1 MKTNDSRQSSA
12 LGDGRGI
19 DHIAIATKDLEGATG
34 QYYQTLG
41 FAAPQRTTLPN
52 GVENG
57 IIWFADGTYLELFTF
72 YDREKAGFLAA
83 VVGEKEGGIFY
94 ALDISSAEETIAYL
108 REKGFE
114 VTEPIGGTTAVEGMT
129 EAPPE
134 LWRYVMFMKP
144 ITAANEFF
152 LIEYHREALMALS
165 QKYPEFSPPTSAVH
179 ANTAKSLKSV
189 WVAVNDLDAAI
200 QAYSSLGLA
209 LGEKVIVPQINA
221 AGVAVEAAES
231 VILLLEPVDA
241 VGVTAAFLAQRG
253 PGLIGMSVE
262 VGNLQT
268 AEKLIEANTGQH
280 FESYGG
286 VFGESVLVAAE
297 LTNGI
302 WLELFQA

>member
-1 MKTNDSRQSSA
+1 MNESSHSSA

-19 DHIAIATKDLEGATG
+19 DHIGIATKDLEAATH
-34 QYYQTLG
+34 QYHQALG

-52 GVENG
+52 GVENS

-83 VVGEKEGGIFY
+83 VVGDKEGGIFY

-108 REKGFE
+108 REKRFE
-114 VTEPIGGTTAVEGMT
+114 VTDPIGGTTAVEGMT
-129 EAPPE
+129 EAPE

-152 LIEYHREALMALS
+152 LIQYNRETIAELS
-165 QKYPEFSPPTSAVH
+165 QKYPNFSPPTSAVH

-189 WVAVNDLDAAI
+189 WVAVNDLDAVI
-200 QAYSSLGLA
+200 QAYSSMGLE
-209 LGEKVIVPQINA
+209 LGEKVAVPRIGA
-221 AGVAVEAAES
+221 AGVAIEAAES
-231 VILLLEPVDA
+231 VVLLLEPVDA
-241 VGVTAAFLAQRG
+241 NGATAAFLAQRG
-253 PGLIGMSVE
+253 PGVIGMSVE
-262 VGNLQT
+262 VENLQT
-268 AEKLIEANTGQH
+268 AEQLIKANTGQR
-280 FESYGG
+280 FESYWG
-286 VFGESVLVAAE
+286 VFGESVLVPAE